1 MAEALLV
8 RKGGS
13 SGNATASDLLSG
25 KTATVSTGDIT
36 GTMSNNGTVNI
47 TPSTT
52 NQTIA
57 QGYHSGSGVVY
68 GDADLISANIKSGAN
83 IFGVAGNSNVVDT
96 SAGTAVAG
104 DILSG
109 KIAFVDGAQIT
120 GTIASKTA
128 QTYTPSTSTQTIA
141 SGQYLSGTQTISG
154 DANLVAGNIKSGVNI
169 FGIAGTFNPQYTAKY
184 NFTQPGTTATYNYD
198 FGTSVIAS
206 IARFVGSNGSD
217 SNFNCVVSGS
227 NNNSTFTSL
236 YNADLRGY
244 GSQAG
249 TYANLGSTPYRYY
262 RVAVTALAT
271 ATYCS
276 HGFVLVPNGTMGV

>member
-36 GTMSNNGTVNI
+36 GTMSNNGTVSI

-68 GDADLISANIKSGAN
+68 GDSDLIASNIKN
-83 IFGVAGNSNVVDT
+83 
-96 SAGTAVAG
+96 
-104 DILSG
+104 
-109 KIAFVDGAQIT
+109 
-120 GTIASKTA
+120 
-128 QTYTPSTSTQTIA
+128 
-141 SGQYLSGTQTISG
+141 
-154 DANLVAGNIKSGVNI
+154 GVNI
-169 FGIAGTFNPQYTAKY
+169 FGVTGTFNPQYTAKY
-184 NFTQPGTTATYNYD
+184 NFSQPGTTATYNYD

-227 NNNSTFTSL
+227 NDNSTFTSL
-236 YNADLRGY
+236 YNADLRGW
-244 GSQAG
+244 GTQAG

-271 ATYCS
+271 STYCS